1 MWIWI
6 TISLIPFGFMSK
18 FPLGQVIALIDDL
31 GLVPRNYE
39 SMLIMQEYENVQ
51 ESKRRAA
58 LKMRILSDRNN
69 GRKLS
74 KVNYYEDVPICASG
88 SLFEH

>member
-1 MWIWI
+1 
-6 TISLIPFGFMSK
+6 MSK

-51 ESKRRAA
+51 EAKRRAA
-58 LKMRILSDRNN
+58 LKMRILSDRNI

-74 KVNYYEDVPICASG
+74 KVKYFEDVPVCASG

>member
-1 MWIWI
+1 M
-6 TISLIPFGFMSK
+6 TK
-18 FPLGQVIALIDDL
+18 FPLKEVLLLIDDL
-31 GLVPRNYE
+31 GLIPRNYE

-51 ESKRRAA
+51 EAKRRAA
-58 LKMRILSDRNN
+58 SKMRILSDRNN

-74 KVNYYEDVPICASG
+74 KVDYYEDVQVHASG

>member
-1 MWIWI
+1 M
-6 TISLIPFGFMSK
+6 TK
-18 FPLGQVIALIDDL
+18 FPLKEVLSLIDDL

-51 ESKRRAA
+51 EAKRRAA
-58 LKMRILSDRNN
+58 VKMRILSDRNN
-69 GRKLS
+69 CRKLS
-74 KVNYYEDVPICASG
+74 KVNYYEDVPVCASG

>member
-1 MWIWI
+1 M
-6 TISLIPFGFMSK
+6 TK
-18 FPLGQVIALIDDL
+18 FPLKEVLLLIDDL

-51 ESKRRAA
+51 EAKRRAA
-58 LKMRILSDRNN
+58 QKERAFYNRNH

-74 KVNYYEDVPICASG
+74 KVDYYEDVQVHASG